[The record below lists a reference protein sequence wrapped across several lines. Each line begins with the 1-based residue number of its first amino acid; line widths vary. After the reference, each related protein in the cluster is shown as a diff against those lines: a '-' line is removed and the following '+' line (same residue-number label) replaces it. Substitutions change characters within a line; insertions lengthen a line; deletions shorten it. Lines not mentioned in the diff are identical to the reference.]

1 MATTD
6 TKRRSMT
13 LYRVSESKEA
23 PGQIY
28 LDQNEV
34 GKDNQGVQVVQV
46 GGKEEQAS
54 ITTDNELKELATD
67 LKSSFSTEGK
77 SVSVYHITGSR
88 KDMEQAAPGEGSDGV
103 KDVYLIQTCN
113 KKNPY
118 ENFDNEV
125 LDLVNNPDL
134 DLTSEEN
141 PIIVY
146 RMSDTQSDMKQ
157 TDPSQPDYVKNKEL
171 VQDVRPIL
179 INGNA
184 FLGAKPETGPVN
196 FVAGKNVSLDAE
208 GNTIVI
214 TATGGGGSGGGGF
227 DIVEG
232 VGIDVKLNN
241 QGKKVVSLE
250 PNSITDDYVKNVS
263 VSKLIADDTT
273 ILILNGGKANVG
285 T

>member
-28 LDQNEV
+28 LDQSEV

-232 VGIDVKLNN
+232 AGIDVKLNN

-263 VSKLIADDTT
+263 VSKLVADDTT